1 MTRFMGEKHNHKDP
15 GSADLI
21 NIAGMVLLT

>member
-1 MTRFMGEKHNHKDP
+1 MGKKHNHKDP